1 MPKSSWH
8 SGPSKEQTDFY
19 SEFTKREDDNRRAK
33 QGESALAGIL
43 GRAREAFAPAIPTGF
58 VQLDK
63 AVRFSPG
70 RLLVLGAR
78 PGVGKTT
85 LATQIA
91 TQVLSASETGRVVYC
106 SVEMEAAEIGIK
118 SLSCLSGVNCVTPF
132 EEQDELK
139 IEHVYTLA
147 ANAATTLDRLHV
159 YHGTELSSLT
169 EVCRDFASDTKVPLK
184 MIVVDFITSLKPI
197 GEYPTKAEAVGSI
210 TTALKQLS
218 KELAVPILACAQLNR
233 GTAANKRP
241 TMKDLKDS
249 GQIEQDADVVMLLHR
264 QEEENKV
271 ELIIDKN
278 RFGQMSTLTMY
289 PELYL
294 HRFRAPN
301 PIC

>member
-8 SGPSKEQTDFY
+8 YEPSQESVDY
-19 SEFTKREDDNRRAK
+19 WAEHSKREQEATKAK
-33 QGESALAGIL
+33 RGESALSGIL
-43 GRAREAFAPAIPTGF
+43 NRAKQAFAPAIPTGF
-58 VQLDK
+58 TQLDK

-78 PGVGKTT
+78 PGIGKTT
-85 LATQIA
+85 IATQIA
-91 TQVLSASETGRVVYC
+91 TQVLAKSETGRVVYC

-118 SLSCLSGVNCVTPF
+118 ALSCMSGYNCVTPF
-132 EEQDELK
+132 EEQDEQG

-147 ANAATTLDRLHV
+147 SSAAVTLDRRHE
-159 YHGTELSSLT
+159 YYGTELSNLM
-169 EVCRDFASDTKVPLK
+169 EVCRDFAKDNKQELR
-184 MIVVDFITSLKPI
+184 MIVVDFITSLQPI
-197 GEYPTKAEAVGSI
+197 GEHPTKAEAVGSI
-210 TTALKQLS
+210 TTALKRLS
-218 KELAVPILACAQLNR
+218 KELSVPILACAQLNR
-233 GTAANKRP
+233 GTAAGKRP
-241 TMKDLKDS
+241 SMKDLKDS

-264 QEEENKV
+264 VEDEDKV

-289 PELYL
+289 PELNL

>member
-8 SGPSKEQTDFY
+8 SGPSQESVDFY
-19 SEFTKREDDNRRAK
+19 AAFARQQEEQRKAQR
-33 QGESALAGIL
+33 GESALSGIL

-58 VQLDK
+58 HSLDK

-91 TQVLSASETGRVVYC
+91 TQILNHKERGRVVYC

-118 SLSCLSGVNCVTPF
+118 ALSSMSGYNCVAPF
-132 EEQDELK
+132 QELDEQR

-147 ANAATTLDRLHV
+147 NRHQWALDRLHV
-159 YHGTELSSLT
+159 YYGTELSNLM
-169 EVCRDFASDTKVPLK
+169 EVCRDFAKDQDQELT
-184 MIVVDFITSLKPI
+184 MIVVDFITSLQPV
-197 GEYPTKAEAVGSI
+197 GEHPTKAEAVGSI
-210 TTALKQLS
+210 TTALKRLS
-218 KELAVPILACAQLNR
+218 KELSVPILACAQLNR
-233 GTAANKRP
+233 GTAPNKRP
-241 TMKDLKDS
+241 SMKDLKDS

-264 QEEENKV
+264 DEDNKV

-278 RFGQMSTLTMY
+278 RFGEMTSLNMY
-289 PELYL
+289 PELEL
-294 HRFRAPN
+294 HRFRAP
-301 PIC
+301 PC